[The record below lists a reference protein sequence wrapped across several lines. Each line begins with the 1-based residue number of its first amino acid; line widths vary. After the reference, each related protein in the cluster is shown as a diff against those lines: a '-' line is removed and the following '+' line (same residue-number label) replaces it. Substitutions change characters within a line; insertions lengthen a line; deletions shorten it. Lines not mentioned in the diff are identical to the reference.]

1 MPDRDP
7 PARVDAIVVTWN
19 SGPDVDACLHAL
31 PPTVRAIVVDNGSA
45 DDSVDRARRHGA
57 EVVALE
63 DNRGFAVA
71 VNVGLERVTAPLTL
85 LLNPDVVVDEGTV
98 ERCAAVLEADPSVGI
113 VGSDTRLPDGRP
125 EPPAARHDRRAVQI
139 LVESLGLVHV
149 SRRFDLQ
156 MIKDRSRDRD
166 VDAVNGAFTLVRT
179 DLLRD
184 LGGLDTAVFL
194 YLEDQDLCRR
204 VRDAGFRVRFVAG
217 AGAVH
222 GAGTSTA
229 RGSPDAQVRA
239 YLHRIDADVEF
250 LRRYGGRGES
260 TVAALAYALRALV
273 GLAVSVVRPER
284 RSRYS
289 AALGYALRQ
298 VRRRYPAPA
307 V

>member
-1 MPDRDP
+1 MR
-7 PARVDAIVVTWN
+7 R
-19 SGPDVDACLHAL
+19 
-31 PPTVRAIVVDNGSA
+31 
-45 DDSVDRARRHGA
+45 RARGRP
-57 EVVALE
+57 VRR
-63 DNRGFAVA
+63 D
-71 VNVGLERVTAPLTL
+71 
-85 LLNPDVVVDEGTV
+85 
-98 ERCAAVLEADPSVGI
+98 

-125 EPPAARHDRRAVQI
+125 ELPAARHDRRAVQI

-194 YLEDQDLCRR
+194 YLEDQDLCWR

-250 LRRYGGRGES
+250 LRRYGGRG
-260 TVAALAYALRALV
+260 VHRGRPGVRAARLV